1 MISGLVFGVSLG
13 LILHQ
18 VDQFCLVGQLPQLSC
33 VQYRDAALGCI
44 ARWRMGGFRPD
55 IGPNELPVG
64 VHPPPTQCLL
74 PPCFVIYCTHPV
86 QCKDTSPQVKKYT
99 NAQIHKFTNTQMHKY
114 KYTLPLSPAALF
126 CDLLHP
132 PVHSSAVQDQAEGNR
147 A

>member
-1 MISGLVFGVSLG
+1 MDGSQAFGGSLR

-18 VDQFCLVGQLPQLSC
+18 VDQFCVVGQLPHLLSC

-86 QCKDTSPQVKKYT
+86 CVQVHKPTSSE
-99 NAQIHKFTNTQMHKY
+99 IHKFTNTQMHQY
-114 KYTLPLSPAALF
+114 KYTLPYLLLPCFVIYCTHPCTALQ
-126 CDLLHP
+126 CRIRP
-132 PVHSSAVQDQAEGNR
+132 RVTER
-147 A
+147 RI